1 MPKCY
6 LCGAETNLRFH
17 GVSRCMECDAKDGA
31 VKPWEL
37 PPPDA
42 LRETGATD
50 SAESIQET
58 TTEDRD
64 ESLGGLTPEPA

>member
-17 GVSRCMECDAKDGA
+17 GVSRCEECDRKQGE

-42 LRETGATD
+42 LRETSTSD
-50 SAESIQET
+50 SVESIAET
-58 TTEDRD
+58 ATEDPE

>member
-1 MPKCY
+1 
-6 LCGAETNLRFH
+6 
-17 GVSRCMECDAKDGA
+17 MECDAKDGA